1 MARSLL
7 TWCTAPKNAL
17 DVVLREAATKVGLIC
32 GALRLTTARPSA
44 PSSSRVFPHVSRD
57 PLESSKGLCFP
68 PPSVAVAG
76 RHELEWPVSA
86 EECPE
91 RGIGDLLNDGLLWAV
106 PKRKTSRSKKR
117 MRMAHKYL
125 KPKHHFY
132 PCPACGNLKLQH
144 VLCEHC
150 FRETMKKTA
159 EVRKQLAAEK
169 NADSQGQRRIET
181 DEEAVSN

>member
-7 TWCTAPKNAL
+7 TWCTAPRNAL
-17 DVVLREAATKVGLIC
+17 DVVLREAATKLGLVC
-32 GALRLTTARPSA
+32 GALRLAAR
-44 PSSSRVFPHVSRD
+44 SSRVFPHASRD
-57 PLESSKGLCFP
+57 PLESSSKGLCFL
-68 PPSVAVAG
+68 PPSVAIAG
-76 RHELEWPVSA
+76 CHELEWPVPT

-106 PKRKTSRSKKR
+106 PKKRTSRSKKR

-132 PCPACGNLKLQH
+132 ACPVCGNIKLQH

-150 FRETMKKTA
+150 FREIMKKTA
-159 EVRKQLAAEK
+159 EVRKQGAAEK
-169 NADSQGQRRIET
+169 NVDGQRQRRTET
-181 DEEAVSN
+181 VEEAVSN